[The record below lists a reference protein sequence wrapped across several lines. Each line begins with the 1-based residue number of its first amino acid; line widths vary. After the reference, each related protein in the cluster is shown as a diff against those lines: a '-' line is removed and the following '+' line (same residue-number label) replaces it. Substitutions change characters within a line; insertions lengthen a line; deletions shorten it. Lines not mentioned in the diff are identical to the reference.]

1 MYLVSERSSSG
12 SPHGPNTATAEPATA
27 STFQVEKKLSRRA
40 KSVPPRESLYQT
52 LKMRIRPDTFAYI
65 PLALP
70 AFREAGRCDFFTEH
84 SDAQPKTEL
93 LLKVKGSVDTGR
105 KASNLFLKWK
115 DSSGEKV
122 EE

>member
-1 MYLVSERSSSG
+1 M
-12 SPHGPNTATAEPATA
+12 
-27 STFQVEKKLSRRA
+27 
-40 KSVPPRESLYQT
+40 PPRESLYQT